1 MLKSEN
7 TFQEEYEF
15 LNSYIPN
22 AIEDHDFDKL
32 PLPPSFLEDLFG
44 DSFVEYDITQ
54 IDIEEFFNSIE
65 LPKVFTENALSK
77 DYSENDLFN
86 NNRPQ
91 NRFKRMI
98 DDYGRDVFGM
108 YLPFH
113 YYFKSGKW
121 GIYLFT
127 DLIEERAIELYFQQS
142 RMSRQFQ
149 RLTVQE
155 MKLFYYY
162 AVFRHEFF
170 HHQTEAF
177 ATNAEILSNKGLYIN
192 YNEKVKEL
200 VRHTEH
206 WLEEALAESAV
217 LKSTLVIKRAKI
229 SKMSMK
235 AIYEYDLQ
243 FMPPGYKDYQCR
255 FYGGPENAHKYLA
268 SQIIQT
274 HVEPKFLVP
283 KNNTIKKEFKH
294 DYGKVP
300 VYLVKF
306 NQKIRIQ

>member
-1 MLKSEN
+1 MLKSN
-7 TFQEEYEF
+7 KTFQEEYDF
-15 LNSYIPN
+15 LKSNIPN
-22 AIEDHDFDKL
+22 ATKDLNFDTL
-32 PLPPSFLEDLFG
+32 PLPPSFVDDLFG
-44 DSFVEYDITQ
+44 DALVEYDITQ

-65 LPKVFTENALSK
+65 LPK
-77 DYSENDLFN
+77 DYSENILLD
-86 NNRPQ
+86 NNRQ
-91 NRFKRMI
+91 NNRFKRMLE
-98 DDYGRDVFGM
+98 DYGRDLFGL

-177 ATNAEILSNKGLYIN
+177 ATNAEILSNKCLYIN

>member
-1 MLKSEN
+1 MLE
-7 TFQEEYEF
+7 
-15 LNSYIPN
+15 
-22 AIEDHDFDKL
+22 
-32 PLPPSFLEDLFG
+32 
-44 DSFVEYDITQ
+44 
-54 IDIEEFFNSIE
+54 
-65 LPKVFTENALSK
+65 
-77 DYSENDLFN
+77 
-86 NNRPQ
+86 
-91 NRFKRMI
+91 
-98 DDYGRDVFGM
+98 DYGRDLFGL

-170 HHQTEAF
+170 HYQTEAF
-177 ATNAEILSNKGLYIN
+177 ATTAEILSHKGLYIN

-235 AIYEYDLQ
+235 TIYEYDLQ

-255 FYGGPENAHKYLA
+255 FWMPL
-268 SQIIQT
+268 S
-274 HVEPKFLVP
+274 
-283 KNNTIKKEFKH
+283 
-294 DYGKVP
+294 
-300 VYLVKF
+300 
-306 NQKIRIQ
+306 